1 MDTPSAMRLGPMI
14 EEISTPLVIRGF
26 PTTSSGVGRSMTG
39 SGGRLTPIWYDSPG
53 IAVDIAPPPSGAATI
68 VCPMSSASKTQLDR
82 VGEDQRRR
90 STARTRRN
98 ASSGE
103 PGVDPL
109 LGARPA
115 KALQDGVAVH
125 AQRACRHRHAPVGAP
140 PPAVD
145 PSA

>member
-68 VCPMSSASKTQLDR
+68 VSPTSSA
-82 VGEDQRRR
+82 G
-90 STARTRRN
+90 
-98 ASSGE
+98 ASSGSAFDLAE
-103 PGVDPL
+103 EAQRVLGEARVDPL
-109 LGARPA
+109 LVASP
-115 KALQDGVAVH
+115 LQPIEHRVSMH
-125 AQRACRHRHAPVGAP
+125 AQ
-140 PPAVD
+140 
-145 PSA
+145 